1 MWSERTVLGADVP
14 LNLASGPDSGPPLL
28 MLHGVTRCWQDYLG
42 ITGPLLQR
50 WAVHALD
57 FRGHGRSGR
66 AGGNYLARDYAADVT
81 RLLQTK
87 FPRRAVLYG
96 HSLGGL
102 VALLT
107 AAQAPQVVRA
117 LILEDPPGPE
127 FLAQLERSPFHA
139 LFAGVK
145 ALAGKRLPLSELA
158 ERLGAVEMP
167 AEGGTTYLREVRDA
181 VTLRFSARFL
191 QDLDPTVLDPFL
203 EARLLEGIDWDA
215 TLKAV
220 ACPVLVLRADP
231 TAGGMLFHSEAEKM
245 ARLIPDCLSIELK
258 GVSHLI
264 HWTEPEKTLRYTI
277 PFLEALL

>member
-28 MLHGVTRCWQDYLG
+28 FLHGVTRCWQDYLG

-50 WAVHALD
+50 WAVHSLD
-57 FRGHGRSGR
+57 LRGHGRSGR
-66 AGGNYLARDYAADVT
+66 ASGNYLARDYVADVS
-81 RLLQTK
+81 RLLQTR
-87 FPRRAVLYG
+87 FPRRAVIYG

-102 VALLT
+102 IALAT

-117 LILEDPPGPE
+117 IILEDPPGPE
-127 FLAQLERSPFHA
+127 FLAQLQKSPFHA
-139 LFAGVK
+139 LFQGVK
-145 ALAGKRLPLSELA
+145 SLAGKRLPLPEMA
-158 ERLGAVEMP
+158 ERLGAIEMP
-167 AEGGTTYLREVRDA
+167 AEGGTMFLREMRDA

-203 EARLLEGIDWDA
+203 EARLLEGIDWET

-231 TAGGMLFHSEAEKM
+231 TAGGMLYADEAKHLVS
-245 ARLIPDCLSIELK
+245 LIPDCIQIYLP

-264 HWTEPEKTLRYTI
+264 HWTEPEQTLRYTL